1 MQVVMEKFKRWCELP
16 YIQGV
21 IDGIHIATTKPIGAF
36 ANEYYYKTWNYNI
49 IAQAT
54 IDCNLRSLQ
63 TCMLVYLGWLMN
75 FMCWGNSFCN
85 IEAC

>member
-21 IDGIHIATTKPIGAF
+21 IDGIHI
-36 ANEYYYKTWNYNI
+36 EYYYKTWNYNI